1 MVATNQIAGFALAI
15 SVAVVVMMLG
25 LSIADQAIGQS
36 TGIQS
41 VDNESITAAYDEPV
55 ELDAYDLQSGTVE
68 VYNASGALV
77 PSGEYTVNEG
87 PATINVSSS
96 STSIADGETISVTY
110 DYEAADSLTT
120 FIVGF
125 IPVMMGVLAFV
136 VVARPVTR
144 MS

>member
-25 LSIADQAIGQS
+25 LSVADQAIGQS

-41 VDNESITAAYDEPV
+41 VDNESVTAVYDEEV
-55 ELDAYDLQSGTVE
+55 ELDAYDIQSGTVE
-68 VYNASGALV
+68 VYNASGDLV
-77 PSGEYTVNEG
+77 PASEYTINEG

-96 STSIADGETISVTY
+96 STSIADGETIGVTF

-125 IPVMMGVLAFV
+125 IPVLMGVLAFV
-136 VVARPVTR
+136 AVARPITQ